1 MAGRPRG
8 VDDATILRAAVDV
21 MGRTGPAKLTL
32 AAVAREVGLVPG
44 TLVQRF
50 GSKRGLLLALSAYG
64 VRDVAELRERA
75 VRDHASPLDA
85 LDALIAAAWSPMAGP
100 EAYANHL
107 AALCTDLADPEFRGH
122 ALAAQRAHH
131 EACHTLLTRAADAG
145 ELHPDTDTTALAAAV
160 QAAVTGAGLLWAV
173 DHEGTLAGRQRTAL
187 TAALEPHR
195 TERGTPA

>member
-21 MGRTGPAKLTL
+21 MGRTGPARLTL

-50 GSKRGLLLALSAYG
+50 GSKRGLLLALSEYG

-75 VRDHASPLDA
+75 VREHASPLDA

-107 AALCTDLADPEFRGH
+107 AALCTDLADPEFRRH

-131 EACHTLLTRAADAG
+131 EACHTLLTRAAAAG
-145 ELHPDTDTTALAAAV
+145 ELRPDTDTTALAAAV

-173 DHEGTLAGRQRTAL
+173 DHEGTLAGRQRVAL
-187 TAALEPHR
+187 SAALEPHR
-195 TERGTPA
+195 TERGDPS